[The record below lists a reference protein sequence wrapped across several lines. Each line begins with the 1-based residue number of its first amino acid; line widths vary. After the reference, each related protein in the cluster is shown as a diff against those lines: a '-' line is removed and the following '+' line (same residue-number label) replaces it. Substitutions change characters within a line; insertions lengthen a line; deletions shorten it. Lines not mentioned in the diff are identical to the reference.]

1 MYTVA
6 FTRLSETKSEF
17 ILMNNYGK
25 VEEITA
31 GIFRKI
37 FGRALREEN
46 RKVKRLC
53 FRKFLLSFNNVL
65 KNIEK
70 TNGLVYEGLLLSS
83 NS

>member
-6 FTRLSETKSEF
+6 FIRLSETKSEF

-31 GIFRKI
+31 GIFKKI

-53 FRKFLLSFNNVL
+53 VGKFLLSFNNVL